1 LNLIP
6 CSRLPEK
13 GYLKFQVAFVM
24 DGMLAEKNDDICVEF
39 AIYLT

>member
-1 LNLIP
+1 M
-6 CSRLPEK
+6 LPEK

-24 DGMLAEKNDDICVEF
+24 DGVVAEKDSDMCVEF